1 MKRRNALTLAISLAT
16 ALLAVAL
23 LRGCIVSQLRVT
35 SAHCSPTL
43 ECGDRILVSRTYY
56 GLRLPGEAVW
66 GYHRWGTRYP
76 KKGEWMVF
84 HDPSDRHETEGRR
97 RMCLARCEALPG
109 DTVWIDP
116 VRRRVLPW
124 RTTTDAQPL
133 RVPTAGSRIRV
144 TPVNARLL
152 WNTMRI
158 HEQCRV
164 VLLNDTALRFDGQ
177 RLEYAFFS
185 KPYYWTFSPDGYD
198 SGQFGFVPHTA
209 LVGRALCTSYSID
222 TTQPFFRWLRGS
234 RFFQPLE

>member
-1 MKRRNALTLAISLAT
+1 
-16 ALLAVAL
+16 
-23 LRGCIVSQLRVT
+23 
-35 SAHCSPTL
+35 
-43 ECGDRILVSRTYY
+43 
-56 GLRLPGEAVW
+56 
-66 GYHRWGTRYP
+66 
-76 KKGEWMVF
+76 MVF

-177 RLEYAFFS
+177 RLKYAFF
-185 KPYYWTFSPDGYD
+185 PSPTTGPSRPTDMIPDNSVLYPTRPLLAAPCAPAIPLTPHSRS
-198 SGQFGFVPHTA
+198 SGGCAVHVFPA
-209 LVGRALCTSYSID
+209 A
-222 TTQPFFRWLRGS
+222 
-234 RFFQPLE
+234 